1 MALDFPLLFIW
12 GPRRQ
17 FRTFGDRRLTLP
29 LNETTQTGARYHHAP
44 ASEPATRIKQVQATS
59 AIEVLWGRNRGLPH
73 SVRNF
78 TGVQLLELRD
88 LFPPI
93 HGSADPAQ
101 GPFIELALLGV
112 ILGQP

>member
-1 MALDFPLLFIW
+1 MALDYSIFRCCLF
-12 GPRRQ
+12 GVPRRQ

-29 LNETTQTGARYHHAP
+29 LIETTQTDEAGARYHHAP

-78 TGVQLLELRD
+78 TAVQLLELRD

-93 HGSADPAQ
+93 HGSGDPAQ
-101 GPFIELALLGV
+101 GLDCM
-112 ILGQP
+112 